1 MSFPRATGILLH
13 PSSLPSRGGIGDLGP
28 AAYGFVN
35 FLASARQGLW
45 QVLPLSPLGL
55 GNSPYS
61 SLSAFAGN
69 TMLISLER
77 LAERGWLPWDRLHD
91 QAEPTGAEIDYEQ
104 VRSRK
109 LPLIEEAAGNFLK
122 NASGNAR
129 ERFERFRT
137 ENAWWLEGFI
147 VFRALRERYNQEA
160 WSSWPRELARRE
172 PAAIKKATR
181 ELKSDLANDRVLQ
194 FFFFEHW
201 HALRRCAAERAIRM
215 AG

>member
-69 TMLISLER
+69 VMLVSVER

-91 QAEPTGAEIDYEQ
+91 LAEPTGGAVDYEQ
-104 VRSRK
+104 VRARK
-109 LPLIEEAAGNFLK
+109 LPLIEEAARNFLK

-129 ERFERFRT
+129 SVSINFAERTHGGSRVYPLPRS
-137 ENAWWLEGFI
+137 A
-147 VFRALRERYNQEA
+147 RALQQGSLEF
-160 WSSWPRELARRE
+160 LA
-172 PAAIKKATR
+172 A
-181 ELKSDLANDRVLQ
+181 
-194 FFFFEHW
+194 
-201 HALRRCAAERAIRM
+201 
-215 AG
+215 

>member
-35 FLASARQGLW
+35 FLAAAKQGIW

-69 TMLISLER
+69 ALLVSLER
-77 LAERGWLPWDRLHD
+77 LAERGWIPWDRLHSL
-91 QAEPTGAEIDYEQ
+91 AEPASAVDYEA
-104 VRSRK
+104 VRALK
-109 LPLIEEAAGNFLK
+109 LPLLEEAARNFLK
-122 NASGNAR
+122 NASGTPRQHFDKFR
-129 ERFERFRT
+129 E

-147 VFRALRERYNQEA
+147 LF
-160 WSSWPRELARRE
+160 
-172 PAAIKKATR
+172 
-181 ELKSDLANDRVLQ
+181 
-194 FFFFEHW
+194 
-201 HALRRCAAERAIRM
+201 HA
-215 AG
+215 